1 MSFAGAVIACASIRY
16 YGNRIKSIQ
25 YEIEKN
31 IINEKWTD
39 KKNEQHH
46 QQQQQQSIKSTTK
59 NLLEPALNGEEK

>member
-39 KKNEQHH
+39 KKNEQ
-46 QQQQQQSIKSTTK
+46 QQQQSIKSTTK